1 MARATKVNRF
11 YEFENLCKKRPAE
24 LKQHVCSELVKRY
37 GSDKVIV
44 ADGYVYAVGTHPVVL
59 VAHLDT
65 VHKDYRKWFNYTE
78 KSNKISS
85 PQGIGGDDRCG
96 VYMILELIREI
107 PCSVIFC
114 EEEEVGCVGA
124 RKFARDYED
133 SKIPHVEANY
143 IIEFDRR
150 GYKDAVYYDLD
161 NAEFEDFIT
170 DSSKHFITDMGS
182 CSDISDIAPAMEIAA
197 VNLSCG
203 YYKEH
208 TKEEYVL
215 KNQMLENIEHARE
228 IINTQVDKPFKY
240 KERAYGWKSPF
251 KGWYDSYDAY
261 EDYKEYGVWHSPYDD
276 EPTEY
281 EVYFTDVDGV
291 EAVDY
296 FQANSEYEA
305 IGMFMVSH
313 PELPYSEVNYQ
324 APTYNQMY
332 SPADRTYIDGKLIE
346 GSTDGRLISRVI

>member
-1 MARATKVNRF
+1 MVKTKVNRF
-11 YEFENLCKKRPAE
+11 YEFETLCKMRPNE
-24 LKQHVCSELVKRY
+24 LKAHVTKELNKLY
-37 GSDKVIV
+37 PEVISN
-44 ADGYVYAVGTHPVVL
+44 DGYVYAMGTHPVVL

-124 RKFARDYED
+124 RKFARDYEAD
-133 SKIPHVEANY
+133 KIPHVEANY

-150 GYKDAVYYDLD
+150 GHKDAVYYDLD
-161 NAEFEDFIT
+161 NAEFEKFISE
-170 DSSKHFITDMGS
+170 SSNHFITDIGS

-203 YYKEH
+203 YYREH

-215 KNQMLENIEHARE
+215 KSQMLENIEHARE

-240 KERAYGWKSPF
+240 KERAYHWKSP
-251 KGWYDSYDAY
+251 
-261 EDYKEYGVWHSPYDD
+261 YGGLFGYNAYDD
-276 EPTEY
+276 YEYSPWKTSRKRRTEEY
-281 EVYFTDVDGV
+281 EILFIDTDGV
-291 EAVDY
+291 EALDY
-296 FQANSEYEA
+296 YEA
-305 IGMFMVSH
+305 DSDFEALGMFMTSH
-313 PELPYSEVNYQ
+313 PNVSYSQVQYAAMTFGEAYE
-324 APTYNQMY
+324 
-332 SPADRTYIDGKLIE
+332 SADRVYIDGKLDDEVDLSKIKA
-346 GSTDGRLISRVI
+346 I

>member
-1 MARATKVNRF
+1 MTRTKVNRF
-11 YEFENLCKKRPAE
+11 YEFETLCKMRPNE
-24 LKQHVCSELVKRY
+24 LKAHVTRELNKLY
-37 GSDKVIV
+37 PEVISN
-44 ADGYVYAVGTHPVVL
+44 DGYVYAKGSYPVVL

-96 VYMILELIREI
+96 VYMILDIIKEI

-124 RKFARDYED
+124 YKFAKDYE
-133 SKIPHVEANY
+133 SAKIPSVEANY

-150 GYKDAVYYDLD
+150 GYTDAVYYDLD
-161 NAEFEDFIT
+161 NKEFEKFISE
-170 DSSKHFITDMGS
+170 SSKHFKTDLGS
-182 CSDISDIAPAMEIAA
+182 CSDISDIAPAMGIAA

-215 KNQMLENIEHARE
+215 KSQMLDNIGYARE
-228 IINTQVDKPFKY
+228 IINTQVDKPFEY
-240 KERAYGWKSPF
+240 KERAYHWKPYSGLF
-251 KGWYDSYDAY
+251 GYNTYDDYDRY
-261 EDYKEYGVWHSPYDD
+261 DVWSEPKD

-281 EVYFTDVDGV
+281 EIYFTDTDGM

-296 FQANSEYEA
+296 YEAISEYEA
-305 IGMFMVSH
+305 IGMFVTSH
-313 PELPYSEVNYQ
+313 PNIPYSQVLYQ

-332 SPADRTYIDGKLIE
+332 SPADRTYIDGKIFE
-346 GSTDGRLISRVI
+346 DVSDGLISKVI